1 MSNLS
6 AILAKEFKSDFRNPY
21 SLAGAL
27 LFLLSS
33 LFVCYITMKRLPG
46 ASIWVALFWIITL
59 FASFNAIAKSFT
71 SESRGRMLYLYSL
84 VSPEVFIGAKAI
96 YQSVILLVLSIV
108 AMLVY
113 QVLFEMVI
121 QDYFVFVIS
130 LVFGSTGIAIILS
143 LLSTIASKAG
153 KNFTLLAILGL
164 PVLLPLLMVTTTL
177 MKNAIDGIELSVQL
191 KYIFVLLGLNG
202 VSLALAL
209 VLFPYLWRE

>member
-1 MSNLS
+1 
-6 AILAKEFKSDFRNPY
+6 
-21 SLAGAL
+21 
-27 LFLLSS
+27 
-33 LFVCYITMKRLPG
+33 MKRLPG
-46 ASIWVALFWIITL
+46 AAIWVALFWIITL

-71 SESRGRMLYLYSL
+71 TESRGRMLYLYTL

-113 QVLFEMVI
+113 KVLFAMVI
-121 QDYFVFVIS
+121 EDYFVFATS
-130 LVFGSTGIAIILS
+130 LIFGSTGIAIILS
-143 LLSTIASKAG
+143 LLSTISSKAG

-164 PVLLPLLMVTTTL
+164 PILLPLLMVTTTL
-177 MKNAIDGIELSVQL
+177 MKNAIDGIALSVQW

>member
-1 MSNLS
+1 
-6 AILAKEFKSDFRNPY
+6 
-21 SLAGAL
+21 
-27 LFLLSS
+27 
-33 LFVCYITMKRLPG
+33 
-46 ASIWVALFWIITL
+46 
-59 FASFNAIAKSFT
+59 
-71 SESRGRMLYLYSL
+71 
-84 VSPEVFIGAKAI
+84 
-96 YQSVILLVLSIV
+96 
-108 AMLVY
+108 
-113 QVLFEMVI
+113 MVI